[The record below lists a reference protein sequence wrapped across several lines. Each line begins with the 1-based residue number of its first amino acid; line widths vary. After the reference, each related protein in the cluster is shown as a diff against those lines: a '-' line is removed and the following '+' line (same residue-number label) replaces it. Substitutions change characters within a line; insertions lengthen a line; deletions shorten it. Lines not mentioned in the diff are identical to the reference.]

1 MLPPSRMSHNF
12 NLCFHSMFDV
22 QRSMLD
28 VHLYE
33 IIVVDGETN

>member
-1 MLPPSRMSHNF
+1 LQGALYYLFS
-12 NLCFHSMFDV
+12 FDV

-33 IIVVDGETN
+33 IILEPYF